1 MMVIG
6 LTGSIAMGKSETAK
20 IFRSLGL
27 PVFDSDAAVHHLF
40 MADAVVLDAMKALV
54 PAAVVSGKV
63 DRAILSKAV
72 ASQPGLLKDI
82 ESIVHP
88 AVRRMQREFL
98 VAQKEAGHDFA
109 VLDIPLLFETG
120 QESTVDR
127 IVVVSA
133 PSHVQRQR
141 ALQRPGMTE
150 EKLDFI
156 LSRQLADSAKRE
168 RADYVIDTSKSIE
181 DATQQVIAI
190 LKDIGKGQSVSS

>member
-6 LTGSIAMGKSETAK
+6 LTGSIAMGKTETAK

-27 PVFDSDAAVHHLF
+27 PVFDSDAAVHHLY

-72 ASQPGLLKDI
+72 ASHPGLLKDI
-82 ESIVHP
+82 ECIVHP

-133 PSHVQRQR
+133 PPHVQRQR

>member
-6 LTGSIAMGKSETAK
+6 LTGSIAMGKTETAK

-27 PVFDSDAAVHHLF
+27 PVFDSDAAVHHLY

-54 PAAVVSGKV
+54 PAAVVSGTV

-72 ASQPGLLKDI
+72 ASHPGLLKDI
-82 ESIVHP
+82 ECIVHP

-133 PSHVQRQR
+133 PPHVQRQR

>member
-6 LTGSIAMGKSETAK
+6 LTGSIAMGKTETAK

-27 PVFDSDAAVHHLF
+27 PVFDSDAAVHHLY

-54 PAAVVSGKV
+54 PAAVVSGTV

-72 ASQPGLLKDI
+72 ASHPGLLKDI
-82 ESIVHP
+82 ECIVHP

-98 VAQKEAGHDFA
+98 VAQKEAGHDVA

>member
-20 IFRSLGL
+20 IFRSRGI
-27 PVFDSDAAVHHLF
+27 PVFDSDAAVHHLYS
-40 MADAVVLDAMKALV
+40 ANAEVLDAMKALV
-54 PAAVVSGKV
+54 PAAVASGTV

-72 ASQPGLLKDI
+72 ASRPGLLKDI

-98 VAQKEAGHDFA
+98 VAQEEAGHDVA

-120 QESTVDR
+120 QESAVDR

-133 PSHVQRQR
+133 PAHFQRQR

-156 LSRQLADSAKRE
+156 LSRQLADSVKRE

-181 DATQQVIAI
+181 DATQQVNAI
-190 LKDIGKGQSVSS
+190 LRDIGKGQRVSS